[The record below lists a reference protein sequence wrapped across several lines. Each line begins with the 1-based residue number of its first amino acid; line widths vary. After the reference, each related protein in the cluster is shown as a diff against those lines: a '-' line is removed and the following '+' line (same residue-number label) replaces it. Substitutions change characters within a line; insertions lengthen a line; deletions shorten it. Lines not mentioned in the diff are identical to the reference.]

1 MAEYIE
7 REALLKAARKN
18 RAIGLCEADIV
29 DVQGLINEQPT
40 ADVAP
45 VVHGRWI
52 ETEEHPDDAYYHH
65 KCSNCNEF
73 APFGYKYRED
83 WDEGMDG
90 EWYSLGIIDDGI
102 NEHLTAYCPNCGAR
116 MDGEAK

>member
-1 MAEYIE
+1 MAKDYVE
-7 REALLKAARKN
+7 REAVLALKHYDGV
-18 RAIGLCEADIV
+18 GLTWWAVVYADDIEK
-29 DVQGLINEQPT
+29 LPA

-45 VVHGRWI
+45 VVHGRWV
-52 ETEEHPDDAYYHH
+52 ECDDDDHLGDAYNHH
-65 KCSNCNEF
+65 KCTNCNTA
-73 APFGYKYRED
+73 APYSYQYRED

-116 MDGEAK
+116 MDGE